1 MIKTKFTLLVFLVS
15 LSFLV
20 STSFSLGYGNVD
32 PLREFEECRARCEL
46 QRGRTPREQQ
56 QLCEQRCEEKLRE
69 RQGRDELN
77 TRTDPQQEYQQCE
90 SKCEKYERGQQRQCH
105 QLCVQRRREMERE
118 REEREREQRDETSP
132 KKEYDRCI
140 SQCERQRAGGVR
152 RLQDCERKCEERRE
166 EQERQ
171 RGHGNRDWRGRGEEQ
186 EENNPYHFSDQH
198 FSTPV
203 RTSEGHV
210 RLLQKFTEKS
220 ELLRGLENYRVAFL
234 EANPNT
240 FIVPN
245 HQDADTLF
253 FVVRGRG
260 SITMVRQEDKET
272 HNLERGDVMRVP
284 AGTVVYLINKD
295 NNEKLILA
303 KLLQTVFTPGHVG
316 VFFGPGGEDPESYY
330 SSFSDELLQTAF
342 NTKTER
348 LQRLF
353 GQQRRGAIVK
363 ASEEQI
369 RALSPHSR
377 WPFGSESNGP
387 YNILHHHPMHSNN
400 YGQLYQV
407 TSNQYRQLENLDV
420 SLTFANITSGG
431 MAGPYYN
438 SRATKIA
445 VVVEGNGYFEMACPH
460 LSSSSSG
467 STGRSSARYQK
478 VRAKLSRGDV
488 IVAPAGHP
496 IAAVAS
502 GDQNLQILCFEIN
515 ARNNEKVLLAG
526 RNNVFNQIERP
537 AKEMAFNIP
546 AREVEEILNNQ
557 EETFFFPGPNKR
569 QEQGRAVA

>member
-1 MIKTKFTLLVFLVS
+1 MMKTKFTFLLVS
-15 LSFLV
+15 LIFLV
-20 STSFSLGYGNVD
+20 STSFSLGYENVD
-32 PLREFEECRARCEL
+32 PQREYEECRARCEL
-46 QRGRTPREQQ
+46 QRGRTPGEQQ
-56 QLCEQRCEEKLRE
+56 QLCEQRCEEKQRE
-69 RQGRDELN
+69 RQGRRDDELN
-77 TRTDPQQEYQQCE
+77 TRTDPQQEYQKCE
-90 SKCEKYERGQQRQCH
+90 SKCREYETGGKQQKQCH
-105 QLCVQRRREMERE
+105 QRCVQRRREEEKERE
-118 REEREREQRDETSP
+118 SEGRDDTSP
-132 KKEYDRCI
+132 KKEYEQCVR
-140 SQCERQRAGGVR
+140 QCESQRAGGVR
-152 RLQDCERKCEERRE
+152 RLQDCERKCEERRVE
-166 EQERQ
+166 EERQ
-171 RGHGNRDWRGRGEEQ
+171 RGHGNREEEEEQ
-186 EENNPYHFSDQH
+186 QQENNPYYFTTEKH
-198 FSTPV
+198 FSTPL

-253 FVVRGRG
+253 YVVRGRA
-260 SITMVRQEDKET
+260 SITMVRQEDKEM

-284 AGTVVYLINKD
+284 AGTVVYLVNKD

-303 KLLQTVFTPGHVG
+303 KLLQTVFTPGNVG

-330 SSFSDELLQTAF
+330 SSFSDEILQAAF
-342 NTKTER
+342 NTNTER

-353 GQQRRGAIVK
+353 GQQKRGAIVK

-369 RALSPHSR
+369 RALSPRSR

-387 YNILHHHPMHSNN
+387 YNLLHHHPMHSNN

-407 TSNQYRQLENLDV
+407 TANEYRRLENLDV
-420 SLTFANITSGG
+420 AVTFANITKGG

-438 SRATKIA
+438 SKATKIA
-445 VVVEGNGYFEMACPH
+445 MVVEGNGYFEMACPH
-460 LSSSSSG
+460 LSSYSSG
-467 STGRSSARYQK
+467 SAGRSSASYQK

-496 IAAVAS
+496 IATVAS
-502 GDQNLQILCFEIN
+502 NDQNLQILCFEIN

-526 RNNVFNQIERP
+526 RNNVLSQIERQ
-537 AKEMAFNIP
+537 AKELAFNIP

-557 EETFFFPGPNKR
+557 QETFFFPGPNKR
-569 QEQGRAVA
+569 QEQGRDVA

>member
-1 MIKTKFTLLVFLVS
+1 MIKTKHTLLVFLVS
-15 LSFLV
+15 LILLV
-20 STSFSLGYGNVD
+20 STNFSLGYENVD
-32 PLREFEECRARCEL
+32 PGRELEECRARCEL

-56 QLCEQRCEEKLRE
+56 QSCEQRCEEKLRE
-69 RQGRDELN
+69 RQGRRDEELDN
-77 TRTDPQQEYQQCE
+77 RTDPQQEYQQCE
-90 SKCEKYERGQQRQCH
+90 SKCREYERGGQQQKQCH
-105 QLCVQRRREMERE
+105 QRCVQRRREEMERE
-118 REEREREQRDETSP
+118 REARDEISP
-132 KKEYDRCI
+132 KKEYEQCVRRCKW
-140 SQCERQRAGGVR
+140 ERAGGVR
-152 RLQDCERKCEERRE
+152 RLHDCERKCEERKE
-166 EQERQ
+166 EEERQ
-171 RGHGNRDWRGRGEEQ
+171 RGHGNREEEEEQ
-186 EENNPYHFSDQH
+186 QENNPYYFSGQH

-284 AGTVVYLINKD
+284 AGNVVYLVNKD

-303 KLLQTVFTPGHVG
+303 KLLQSIFTPGHIG

-330 SSFSDELLQTAF
+330 SSFSDEILQAAF
-342 NTKTER
+342 NTNTER

-387 YNILHHHPMHSNN
+387 YNLLHHHPMHSNN

-407 TSNQYRQLENLDV
+407 TPNEYRQLENLDV
-420 SLTFANITSGG
+420 AVTFANIT
-431 MAGPYYN
+431 
-438 SRATKIA
+438 KI
-445 VVVEGNGYFEMACPH
+445 
-460 LSSSSSG
+460 LSVS
-467 STGRSSARYQK
+467 
-478 VRAKLSRGDV
+478 
-488 IVAPAGHP
+488 
-496 IAAVAS
+496 
-502 GDQNLQILCFEIN
+502 
-515 ARNNEKVLLAG
+515 LAG
-526 RNNVFNQIERP
+526 RNNVFNQIERQ

-546 AREVEEILNNQ
+546 AREIEEIFNNQ

-569 QEQGRAVA
+569 QEQGRAVS